1 MKAYALAIVVVIFVI
16 LLSIVNMA
24 GCQNMLKHVR
34 SSTLG
39 LNRQITLY
47 DSSGKVIREWTTRA
61 KVEDKGGT
69 CWFLTAEGKAVTI
82 SGTFVIEEK

>member
-1 MKAYALAIVVVIFVI
+1 MKAYVSVLAIV
-16 LLSIVNMA
+16 IVAVLVGIANLA
-24 GCQNMLKHVR
+24 GCQNLWKHAR
-34 SSTLG
+34 SSAFG

-47 DSSGKVIREWTTRA
+47 DSSGKVIREWTTKA

-69 CWFLTAEGKAVTI
+69 CWFLTAEGKSVTI